1 MQVRVQKGNIAEA
14 AVDAVIVNLFEGVT
28 QPGGAT
34 GAVDKKIGGLISRLI
49 AEGEF
54 KGELNET
61 AVVHLGE
68 GTPYRKVIVVGL
80 GKQDE
85 FNAERVRQVSA
96 TAVKAAS
103 KGNAKQIAMIV
114 HGAGIGNLDVTEAA
128 QCVAEGAILGQYRY
142 DQYKSKGDSGDR
154 SDEDKATVELTIMET
169 DADKVGAI
177 QDAVARGIILAESTN
192 FARDL
197 VNAPGN
203 DLTPTELAER
213 ARAMAEESGLECEI
227 LDREAME
234 QLGMGALLG
243 VAKGS
248 VQEPKL
254 VFMRYRGSDD
264 EQPIALVGKGV
275 TFDTGGISLKPGAG
289 MAAMTS
295 DMAGAAAVFGAM
307 RAIARLQPKRH
318 VICVAACVENM
329 PSGTA
334 QKPGDVVRA
343 MTGKT
348 IEIDNTDAEGR
359 LILADA
365 VAYAESRGAEAII
378 DVATLTGACVI
389 ALGKLYTGLLANDDE
404 LADAILA
411 AGEKAGE
418 RYCRLPADPEYKQQ
432 YKSDIAD
439 IKNTGGREAGTITG
453 GLIIGE
459 FVQNARWA
467 HLDIAGT
474 STNSNERHYMVKGAT
489 GVAVRT
495 LAELVCGE
503 S

>member
-1 MQVRVQKGNIAEA
+1 MQVTQGDITTAQ
-14 AVDAVIVNLFEGVT
+14 VDAVIVNLFEGVE

-34 GAVDKKIGGLISRLI
+34 GAVDKQIAGLVGKLV
-49 AEGEF
+49 AGGEF

-61 AVVHLGE
+61 AVLYTTD
-68 GTPYRKVIVVGL
+68 TPYRKVIVVGL

-85 FNAERVRQVSA
+85 FSAERARQVAA
-96 TAVKAAS
+96 TAIKAAA
-103 KGNAKQIAMIV
+103 KGDVKTIGTIV
-114 HGAGIGNLDVTEAA
+114 HGAGIGGLDVTTAA
-128 QCVAEGAILGQYRY
+128 QSLAEGTVLGAYRY
-142 DQYKSKGDSGDR
+142 DKYKSDAKERETVHVSVFESDSA
-154 SDEDKATVELTIMET
+154 KV
-169 DADKVGAI
+169 DAIESGI
-177 QDAVARGIILAESTN
+177 ARGTILADATN

-203 DLTPTELAER
+203 ELTPTVLAER
-213 ARAMAEESGLECEI
+213 AKAMADEVGLECNI
-227 LDREAME
+227 LDKAEME
-234 QLGMGALLG
+234 RLGMGALLG
-243 VAKGS
+243 VAQGS
-248 VQEPKL
+248 AQEPKL
-254 VFMRYRGSDD
+254 VFMRYKGSDD
-264 EQPIALVGKGV
+264 EQPVALVGKGV

-289 MAAMTS
+289 MAAMTG
-295 DMAGAAAVFGAM
+295 DMAGSAAVFGAM
-307 RAIARLQPKRH
+307 QAIARLKPKQH

-334 QKPGDVVRA
+334 LKPGDVVRA

-365 VAYAESRGAEAII
+365 VAYAESQGAHTIV

-389 ALGKLYTGLLANDDE
+389 ALGSLYTGLVSNDDE
-404 LADAILA
+404 LAEQLMA
-411 AGEKAGE
+411 AGAKTGE

-453 GLIIGE
+453 ALIISE
-459 FVQNARWA
+459 FVDKARWA
-467 HLDIAGT
+467 HFDIAGT
-474 STNSNERHYMVKGAT
+474 GSTSKERHHFVKGGT

-495 LAELVCGE
+495 LAEFVAGL
-503 S
+503 

>member
-1 MQVRVQKGNIAEA
+1 MVPPV
-14 AVDAVIVNLFEGVT
+14 
-28 QPGGAT
+28 PWT
-34 GAVDKKIGGLISRLI
+34 GKIGGLIAKII
-49 AEGEF
+49 AAGEF

-61 AVVHLGE
+61 AVIHVGNGAPFAKSSSLVSASRRSL
-68 GTPYRKVIVVGL
+68 TPSGSAR
-80 GKQDE
+80 
-85 FNAERVRQVSA
+85 VSA
-96 TAVKAAS
+96 TAVRVAA
-103 KGNAKQIAMIV
+103 KGNVNKVATIV
-114 HGAGIGNLDVTEAA
+114 HGAGASASWTSRPAA
-128 QCVAEGAILGQYRY
+128 QAVAEGAVFGQYSY
-142 DQYKSKGDSGDR
+142 NKYKSKNDDNPGG
-154 SDEDKATVELTIMET
+154 EPVELGIIEM
-169 DADKVGAI
+169 DGDKVSTIEQA
-177 QDAVARGIILAESTN
+177 AARGVILAESTN

-203 DLTPTELAER
+203 ELTPAELAEQ
-213 ARAMAEESGLECEI
+213 ARAMAEENGLECEV
-227 LDREAME
+227 LDRDAME
-234 QLGMGALLG
+234 RLGMGALLG

-248 VQEPKL
+248 VHEPKL

-275 TFDTGGISLKPGAG
+275 TFDTGGISLKPSAG

-295 DMAGAAAVFGAM
+295 DMAGAAAVLGAM
-307 RAIARLQPKRH
+307 RAIARLKPKQH

-334 QKPGDVVRA
+334 LKPGDVVRA

-365 VAYAESRGAEAII
+365 VAYAEKQGAHTII

-389 ALGKLYTGLLANDDE
+389 ALGKLYTGLMSNDDE
-404 LADAILA
+404 LADAIMA
-411 AGEKAGE
+411 AGKKAGE
-418 RYCRLPADPEYKQQ
+418 RYCRLPADPDYKQQ

-453 GLIIGE
+453 GLIISE
-459 FVQNARWA
+459 FVDKARWA

-474 STNSNERHYMVKGAT
+474 STNANARHYMVKGAT

-495 LAELVCGE
+495 LAEYVAGL
-503 S
+503 